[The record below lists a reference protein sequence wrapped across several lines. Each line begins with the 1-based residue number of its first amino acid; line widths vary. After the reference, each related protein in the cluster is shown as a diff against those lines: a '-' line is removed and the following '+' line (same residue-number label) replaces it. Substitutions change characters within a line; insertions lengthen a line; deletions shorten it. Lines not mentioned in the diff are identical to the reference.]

1 MYAESFSRLTHHNV
15 MLGWIVVELGFGQFM
30 CLKPDFVSQTSQPPG
45 MAQKWFCIQN
55 LQIDLSFKE

>member
-1 MYAESFSRLTHHNV
+1 MSPGQMYSESFSRL
-15 MLGWIVVELGFGQFM
+15 LGWIVVELGFGQFM